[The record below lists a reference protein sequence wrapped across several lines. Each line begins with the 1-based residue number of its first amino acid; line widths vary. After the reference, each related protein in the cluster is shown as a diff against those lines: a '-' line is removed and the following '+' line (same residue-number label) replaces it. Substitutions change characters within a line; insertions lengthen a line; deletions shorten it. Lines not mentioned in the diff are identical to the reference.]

1 MIVGIRR
8 IAPAIGIAAT
18 LVSSGIEA
26 QSGPP
31 NSYGTAFAV
40 TKDGDLVTN
49 AHVVAGCTAVT
60 ARLGATEFQGNVVVR
75 DDNDD
80 LALVHLSNQ
89 STHFAFLRKRPEVRV
104 GDTAITF
111 GFPLPNALS
120 HDGNLTVGYV
130 SSLAGVSDNPTY
142 FQVSTPIQ
150 PGSSGGSLLDSGG
163 NVIGVVAK
171 RMNPEK
177 FPSKGDT
184 AQLVNFAVSLKVLR
198 TFLDRNKIA
207 LTERDS
213 SKGLSVADVGDE
225 ARLFSY
231 SVRCAPNNQM
241 STAKPSGAETQSDDT
256 SERAVLYEEDLADGH
271 GRRFVGSVAWR
282 IEPLSAQGAHGSRI
296 LRGDIHFLGQLDVI
310 LIVSESLGENRPAN
324 CKIEVTFDT
333 AQSARGSDRERTRG
347 SYENW

>member
-1 MIVGIRR
+1 M
-8 IAPAIGIAAT
+8 
-18 LVSSGIEA
+18 
-26 QSGPP
+26 
-31 NSYGTAFAV
+31 
-40 TKDGDLVTN
+40 
-49 AHVVAGCTAVT
+49 
-60 ARLGATEFQGNVVVR
+60 
-75 DDNDD
+75 
-80 LALVHLSNQ
+80 
-89 STHFAFLRKRPEVRV
+89 

-142 FQVSTPIQ
+142 LQVSTPIQ
-150 PGSSGGSLLDSGG
+150 PGSSGGSLLDSSG

-171 RMNPEK
+171 RINPET
-177 FPSKGDT
+177 FPSQGDT

-198 TFLDRNKIA
+198 TFLKRNEIA

-213 SKGLSVADVGDE
+213 SKDLSVADVGDE

-241 STAKPSGAETQSDDT
+241 LSTTKPSGADAPSDDT

-282 IEPLSAQGAHGSRI
+282 IEPLSAQGAHGPRA
-296 LRGDIHFLGQLDVI
+296 LRGDIHFLGQLNVM
-310 LIVSESLGENRPAN
+310 LIVSETLGENRQAS

-333 AQSARGSDRERTRG
+333 AQSARGQIVSVPGVLMKIGEETKGAPIVVRSTQSGPASFALLCDENYQQQNLKLLRERAWINLPIIYKDGHRAIIALGKGTSGLRAF
-347 SYENW
+347 SEILPE